1 MWLLT
6 ALLMHIYIYIYINRC
21 ANAVDYWENFGFIK
35 PWSCHIVNRAVSGS
49 SRTVTFNAFRP
60 QSLYYSFF
68 LVLYWHVLLDT
79 LETDGTLFRA
89 HSQSTIYL
97 FTWSPVSLQCGAS
110 CLLNVLFINQGLK
123 WPPVFKSTINY
134 WKSVSAATMKRICF
148 SKYLILESNSSVSVH
163 VPQLW
168 NLFVISVLILL
179 SILEYSPLA
188 NVAHN
193 ISPVPVLNC
202 ELNGPETY
210 SEGVLSSHRSLS
222 SHWKMRA
229 KP

>member
-1 MWLLT
+1 
-6 ALLMHIYIYIYINRC
+6 
-21 ANAVDYWENFGFIK
+21 
-35 PWSCHIVNRAVSGS
+35 
-49 SRTVTFNAFRP
+49 
-60 QSLYYSFF
+60 
-68 LVLYWHVLLDT
+68 
-79 LETDGTLFRA
+79 
-89 HSQSTIYL
+89 
-97 FTWSPVSLQCGAS
+97 
-110 CLLNVLFINQGLK
+110 
-123 WPPVFKSTINY
+123 
-134 WKSVSAATMKRICF
+134 MKRICF

-202 ELNGPETY
+202 ELNGPEAY
-210 SEGVLSSHRSLS
+210 SEGVLSSPRSLS